1 MAPHPRFRP
10 RFLWIGLALAG
21 FTAFPSLAQVTYYVS
36 SSGNDANPGTLA
48 APFATLQCA
57 VTHLTPGSTL
67 YIRQGTYYGPVSI
80 GQSGTS
86 ASPMTLRAYP
96 GECPILDGASP
107 LTQTWSNYSGSIY
120 KASWPSQ
127 PAQVFCGGQMLNEA
141 RWPPAPVEGLSAQTV
156 ATSDTCSTTQ
166 MTCAALPAGLDLN
179 NALIQIMSGQSWCSY
194 TRTITEPGP
203 GTLVYSSPV
212 SDPNVAAI
220 SPRRGDRFYVFGKLD
235 LLTTSGEWYWDPT
248 AQLLYVWTPDGNAPE
263 SAQTDLVEAGPA
275 TCVLILDNQS
285 YIAVNGLSAIGG
297 WFSLHNSSYCTVE
310 NCHLREATW
319 TRQTNGYA
327 TLPAKLGG
335 GDITGTGNQWLG
347 GSVVN
352 SGRIGVNIQ
361 GGSGHLIQGVSVFD
375 SGWNWANDGG
385 IEVDNATQSTVQY
398 CTINRTARAG
408 IFDYSSSTC
417 NFLYNIVSNVA
428 LYSEDIGCFDSWGTN
443 GMGTTIAYNLF
454 ENNQTIWGAG
464 LYLDDGSMNFVCHD
478 NVIQNTNWFGIIT
491 KQVNDIY
498 NNTVLNAGHNAIY
511 VDSPV
516 TTNLAGATV
525 ANNLVT
531 ETFPVQA
538 MVNQSSVTDYGYFEG
553 FAYLANPGR
562 VELDF
567 AQLTQPWWA
576 NMVPFDP
583 TVITGFTFSV
593 PDWAVTFN
601 YTISNLRLLPTGQTG
616 DAGAVTIESNLYW
629 SAYAGTDQ
637 TGGTPAVSTLNP
649 VGPPVW
655 GCVGNDPLF
664 GNNSITGGVE
674 GSGVTNLSTYRG
686 IAFEISGGATMSYAL
701 SNQVDLNN
709 GPTASGASSPASQ
722 GAPTGQAS
730 TICISTAPTFTFS
743 PTPTVTSTFTP
754 TASITPMPS
763 LTASA
768 SPTPTMT
775 NTLTPSPTTTPTT
788 TFTSSPTAVPFYPSV
803 VYPNPVTLGG
813 TFNIHLNLGA
823 PSPVKVQFFTTSF
836 RKVLDETLAQILPGQ
851 DIPLPLADKHG
862 NSLSNGLYY
871 VVTTA
876 NGTRNIFKLLVL
888 K

>member
-1 MAPHPRFRP
+1 
-10 RFLWIGLALAG
+10 LVLAG
-21 FTAFPSLAQVTYYVS
+21 LTAWAAPSLAQVTYYVC

-67 YIRQGTYYGPVSI
+67 YVRQGTYYGPVSI
-80 GQSGTS
+80 AQSGTS
-86 ASPMTLRAYP
+86 TAPISITAYP
-96 GECPILDGASP
+96 GECPLLDGASP
-107 LTQTWSNYSGSIY
+107 VTGTWSNYSGSIY
-120 KASWPSQ
+120 KAPWPSQ
-127 PAQVFCGGQMLNEA
+127 PAQVFCGGLMLNEA

-156 ATSDTCSTTQ
+156 AISDSGSTSQ
-166 MTCAALPAGLDLN
+166 MTCAALPAGVDLN
-179 NALIQIMSGQSWCSY
+179 NALIQIMPGQSWCSY
-194 TRTITEPGP
+194 TRTVAEPGP
-203 GTLVYSSPV
+203 GTLVFSTPV
-212 SDPNVAAI
+212 VDASVPAI
-220 SPRRGDRFYVFGKLD
+220 SPRRGDRFYVFGKLN
-235 LLTTSGEWYWDPT
+235 LLTTASEWYWDPT
-248 AQLLYVWTPDGNAPE
+248 ALALYIWTPDGNAPE
-263 SAQTDLVEAGPA
+263 SSQADMVEAGPA
-275 TCVLILDNQS
+275 TCVLVLDNQS
-285 YIAVNGLSAIGG
+285 YVVVNGISAIGG
-297 WFSLHNSSYCTVE
+297 WFSLHNSSYCTVQ

-398 CTINRTARAG
+398 CTIDRTARAG
-408 IFDYSSSTC
+408 IFDYSSSAC
-417 NFLYNIVSNVA
+417 NFLYNIVSDPA

-443 GMGTTIAYNLF
+443 GQGTTIAYNVF
-454 ENNQTIWGAG
+454 ENNHTIWGAG
-464 LYLDDGSMNFVCHD
+464 LYLDDNALNFVCHD

-491 KQVNDIY
+491 KQVNYIY

-516 TTNLAGATV
+516 TTNLAGATI

-538 MVNQSSVTDYGYFEG
+538 SVNQASVADYGYYCG
-553 FAYLANPGR
+553 FAYLATPGR

-567 AQLTQPWWA
+567 SQITQPWWA

-601 YTISNLRLLPTGQTG
+601 YTIANLRLLPTGQAG
-616 DAGAVTIESNLYW
+616 DTGAVTIEPNLYW

-655 GCVGNDPLF
+655 GCVGNNPLF

-674 GSGVTNLSTYRG
+674 GTGVTNLSAYRG
-686 IAFEISGGATMSYAL
+686 IAFEISGGATISYAI
-701 SNQVDLNN
+701 SSQVDLNN
-709 GPTASGASSPASQ
+709 GPSAPGASSPASQ
-722 GAPTGQAS
+722 GAPAGQAA
-730 TICISTAPTFTFS
+730 TVCVETAPTFTYS
-743 PTPTVTSTFTP
+743 PTPSVTSTSTP
-754 TASITPMPS
+754 TLTPTVSMTPS
-763 LTASA
+763 ANFTASA

-775 NTLTPSPTTTPTT
+775 SFSTPTPTTTPTT
-788 TFTSSPTAVPFYPSV
+788 TFTSSPTAVPYYPPV
-803 VYPNPVTLGG
+803 VYPNPVTIGG

-823 PSPVKVQFFTTSF
+823 PSSVKVQFFTTSF
-836 RKVLDETLAQILPGQ
+836 RKVLDEALPQIIPGQ
-851 DIPLPLADKHG
+851 DIALPLADKNG

-871 VVTTA
+871 VVATA
-876 NGTRNIFKLLVL
+876 NGSRNIFKLLVL
-888 K
+888 R